1 MIPTTPITQIGP
13 ELPVRPG
20 HPEANGARGASG
32 PRARPRDWA
41 ALAVLMLP
49 VLLVS
54 IDNTVLSFALPAISL
69 QFATTGAMLL
79 WIVDAYPLVLA
90 GLLVAMGSFG
100 DRFGRRRMLIIGGIG
115 FGILS
120 VVAAFS
126 ESAGALVAARAGL
139 GFFGA
144 MLMPSTLSLLR
155 NIFLDRSQRRLAL
168 AIWASGFAAG
178 GALGPIVGGFLIEGF
193 GWESVFLLAV
203 PMLALMLV
211 FTPIFVPES
220 KDPNPGRV
228 DLVSVALSMATLFP
242 LVFAIKEFA
251 THGFGVVVAA
261 GLLIAIASG
270 IWFVRRNLAR
280 PNPMLDVRLFAY
292 APFSGAVLVNFLA
305 VFSLTGFLYFGSQH
319 LQLVLGLG
327 PVQSGMLLLPGLLLM
342 IATGLAAVKVV
353 KRVHPRV
360 IIAVSLLLSALGYGL
375 IAVVGDST
383 SGLALAV
390 TFAVL
395 SAGIGA
401 SETLSND
408 LIVSAVPAEKAGSA
422 SGISE
427 TAYEVGAVF
436 GTAVL
441 GSILVSSYRGAID
454 LPEGLSPAQQSTAS
468 ETLGGAINVAGDLPA
483 PIASQLIETA
493 RHAFDSGITTTAGI
507 GVVLMIA
514 ASALAWRTLRH
525 AK

>member
-1 MIPTTPITQIGP
+1 MTHTTPITQI
-13 ELPVRPG
+13 RP
-20 HPEANGARGASG
+20 ASADASAT
-32 PRARPRDWA
+32 RARPRDWA
-41 ALAVLMLP
+41 ALVVLMLP

-54 IDNTVLSFALPAISL
+54 IDNTVLSFALPSISL
-69 QFATTGAMLL
+69 EFATSGAMLL

-100 DRFGRRRMLIIGGIG
+100 DRFGRRRMLMIGAIG
-115 FGILS
+115 FGVLS
-120 VVAAFS
+120 VVAAMS
-126 ESAGALVAARAGL
+126 DSAGSLVAARAGL

-155 NIFLDRSQRRLAL
+155 NIFLDRGQRRLAL

-178 GALGPIVGGFLIEGF
+178 SALGPIVGGVLIESF

-211 FTPIFVPES
+211 FTPIFLPES
-220 KDPNPGRV
+220 RDPNPGPV

-242 LVFAIKEFA
+242 LVFAIKTFA
-251 THGFGVVVAA
+251 TNGFQVTVAA
-261 GLLIAIASG
+261 GLLVAAVSG
-270 IWFVRRNLAR
+270 TWFVRRQLAR
-280 PNPMLDVRLFAY
+280 AVPMLDVRLFAY
-292 APFSGAVLVNFLA
+292 APFSGAVLVNLLA
-305 VFSLTGFLYFGSQH
+305 VFSLTGFLYFGAQH

-327 PVQSGMLLLPGLLLM
+327 PIESGLLLLPGLLVM
-342 IATGLAAVKVV
+342 VVTGLAVV
-353 KRVHPRV
+353 RIVRRVHPRIV
-360 IIAVSLLLSALGYGL
+360 VATSLLLSALGYGL
-375 IAVVGDST
+375 IAVVGNGT
-383 SGLALAV
+383 SGVALAV
-390 TFAVL
+390 AFAVL

-408 LIVSAVPAEKAGSA
+408 IIVSAVPAEKAGSA

-441 GSILVSSYRGAID
+441 GSILAFSYRGAID
-454 LPEGLSPAQQSTAS
+454 LPAGLSSAQQSTAS

-483 PIASQLIETA
+483 PVASQLIDSA
-493 RHAFDSGITTTAGI
+493 RHAFDSGIVTTAGI
-507 GVVLMIA
+507 GAVLMVA
-514 ASALAWRTLRH
+514 ASALAWRTLRN